1 MLAVPEEVHVKI
13 GLSLSEPAPGGDVLG
28 ALTSSIQQAADDG
41 FSSAWLANI
50 FGVDAL
56 TALAVAGSRVPGIEL
71 GTAVV
76 PTYPRH
82 PGALAQQALT
92 VQAALG
98 GRLALGI
105 GLSHQV
111 VIEGMYGLSFDKPA
125 RHMREYLEIL
135 LPLLDSGRVSYEGE
149 ALTARMGLS
158 RPSEERV
165 PVYLAAMAP
174 RMLHLAG
181 AVAEGTILWMTG
193 PQTIESHVLPK
204 LAAAAEE
211 AGRPSPRVVCVLPVA
226 VTDDPAAARA
236 YADKAF
242 RIYNDLPSYRAML
255 DIEGAAGPGDVAVVG
270 DEDAVGEQIGAL
282 ATMGVTDFVA
292 GAFATGDDAER
303 TRALLSSL
311 ATEPTAA

>member
-1 MLAVPEEVHVKI
+1 MKI
-13 GLSLSEPAPGGDVLG
+13 GLSLSEPSPGGDVLG
-28 ALTSSIQQAADDG
+28 SLESSIRQAADDG
-41 FSSAWLANI
+41 FASTWLANI
-50 FGVDAL
+50 FGLDAL
-56 TALAVAGSRVPGIEL
+56 TALAVAGGRVPGIEL

-82 PGALAQQALT
+82 PAALAQQALT
-92 VQAALG
+92 VQTAVD

-125 RHMREYLEIL
+125 RHMKEYLEIL
-135 LPLLDSGRVSYEGE
+135 LPLLATGRVSYDGEG
-149 ALTARMGLS
+149 LTARIGLTRAS
-158 RPSEERV
+158 DQPV

-193 PQTIESHVLPK
+193 PQTVESHVVPK
-204 LAAAAEE
+204 LVEAAEG

-236 YADKAF
+236 FADKAF
-242 RIYNDLPSYRAML
+242 SVYNDLPSYRAML
-255 DIEGAAGPGDVAVVG
+255 DLEGAEGPGDVAIVG
-270 DEDAVGEQIGAL
+270 DEDAVGEQIDAL
-282 ATMGVTDFVA
+282 AAIGVTDFVA

-311 ATEPTAA
+311 ARTANAS

>member
-1 MLAVPEEVHVKI
+1 MKI
-13 GLSLSEPAPGGDVLG
+13 GLSLSEPPPGDDVLG
-28 ALTSSIQQAADDG
+28 ALTASLQQAADDG
-41 FSSAWLANI
+41 FASAWLANI
-50 FGVDAL
+50 FGLDAL

-82 PGALAQQALT
+82 PAALAQQALT
-92 VQAALG
+92 VQAATD

-125 RHMREYLEIL
+125 RHMKEYLEIL
-135 LPLLDSGRVSYEGE
+135 LPLLAAGRVSFSGE
-149 ALTARMGLS
+149 SLTARMGLTKAS
-158 RPSEERV
+158 DVRV

-193 PQTIESHVLPK
+193 PQTVESHVLPK
-204 LAAAAEE
+204 LLEAASS

-236 YADKAF
+236 FADKAF
-242 RIYNDLPSYRAML
+242 GIYNDLPSYRAML
-255 DIEGAAGPGDVAVVG
+255 DIEGAGGPGDVAIVG
-270 DEDAVGEQIGAL
+270 DEDAVAEQIAAL
-282 ATMGVTDFVA
+282 GTMGVTDFVA

-303 TRALLSSL
+303 TRSLLSSL
-311 ATEPTAA
+311 AREANAD